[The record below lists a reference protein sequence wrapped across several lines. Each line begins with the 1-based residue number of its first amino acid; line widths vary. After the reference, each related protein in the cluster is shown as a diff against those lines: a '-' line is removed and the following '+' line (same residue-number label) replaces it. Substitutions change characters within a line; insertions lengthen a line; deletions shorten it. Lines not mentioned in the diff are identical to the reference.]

1 MLMAQPNV
9 NLDIQVVPTEE
20 REGNK
25 PLGRIQFE
33 EQIELYQSF
42 PNCSLV
48 LHIVAHLICCSSY
61 FLGYQLSRTHPMDC
75 LVHYM
80 SEKLQNI
87 SE

>member
-1 MLMAQPNV
+1 MAQPNV
-9 NLDIQVVPTEE
+9 KLDIQMVATEE
-20 REGNK
+20 RVGNK
-25 PLGRIQFE
+25 SLGRLQFE
-33 EQIELYQSF
+33 EQIEVYQGGF

-48 LHIVAHLICCSSY
+48 LHIVAHLICCSPY

-87 SE
+87 SK